1 MVDEKGGGRPR
12 GMEGGE
18 EMEERRARPALLVGV
33 VFCLVMSSTSPGAV
47 VYTRLM
53 DLGFLFNT
61 WYDYTGGSPAG
72 NINFNKTSINLTSTL
87 YTEGDVYTLGITG
100 TLTFTSDLYS
110 DYSSG
115 GLAKGLFEGGSTVKI
130 VGGLKQGGSYVYGGT
145 GGNAKQ
151 IFEATLRPVHDD
163 GGNPTADRWSLEEDV
178 YTQGNFNRTL
188 RLELVAGSEGLV
200 SGITIGTD
208 TLTIVGTSEYPN
220 MKLELK
226 TTTTVNDFAYDINS
240 GYLASH
246 VKINSIPE
254 PATFILV
261 GLGTLLLRT
270 RIKKK

>member
-1 MVDEKGGGRPR
+1 M
-12 GMEGGE
+12 
-18 EMEERRARPALLVGV
+18 
-33 VFCLVMSSTSPGAV
+33 
-47 VYTRLM
+47 
-53 DLGFLFNT
+53 
-61 WYDYTGGSPAG
+61 
-72 NINFNKTSINLTSTL
+72 
-87 YTEGDVYTLGITG
+87 
-100 TLTFTSDLYS
+100 
-110 DYSSG
+110 
-115 GLAKGLFEGGSTVKI
+115 
-130 VGGLKQGGSYVYGGT
+130 
-145 GGNAKQ
+145 
-151 IFEATLRPVHDD
+151 
-163 GGNPTADRWSLEEDV
+163 
-178 YTQGNFNRTL
+178 
-188 RLELVAGSEGLV
+188 V